1 MATPKTYFETLET
14 SALPAKSHAPLY
26 DIQHD
31 EGLELLDE
39 KNPILL
45 EIQTILSEKYPEAV
59 KKEEAPIIEP
69 PPAPAPAVNKEYYAG
84 LIKSMGTLISL
95 TKDKA
100 KKAEYEKTVKGYK
113 LLHNLA
119 TV

>member
-1 MATPKTYFETLET
+1 MTTPKTYFETLET
-14 SALPAKSHAPLY
+14 SALPAKSHAALY

-39 KNPILL
+39 KNPVLL
-45 EIQTILSEKYPEAV
+45 EIQTILNEKYPEAV

-69 PPAPAPAVNKEYYAG
+69 PPTPVVNKKEYYEG
-84 LIKSMGTLISL
+84 LIKSMETLIRL

-100 KKAEYEKTVKGYK
+100 KKAEHEKTVKGYK
-113 LLHNLA
+113 LLHKLA